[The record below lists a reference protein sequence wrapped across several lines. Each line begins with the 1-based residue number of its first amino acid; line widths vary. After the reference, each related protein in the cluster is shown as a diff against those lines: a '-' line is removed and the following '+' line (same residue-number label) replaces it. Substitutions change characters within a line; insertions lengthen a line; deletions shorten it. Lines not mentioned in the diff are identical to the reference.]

1 MLGNK
6 IQNNGRS
13 RAAATTKIQRIE
25 ISWDPFERL
34 IIKDESEQTNWE
46 QVSLRTSA
54 ILKLSQ
60 LKCLDSENEGSS
72 RKRRNDDG

>member
-6 IQNNGRS
+6 IQNNGWS
-13 RAAATTKIQRIE
+13 CAAATKEVQRIE

-34 IIKDESEQTNWE
+34 IIKDESEQINWE
-46 QVSLRTSA
+46 QDSLRPSA

-72 RKRRNDDG
+72 GKRRDDDG